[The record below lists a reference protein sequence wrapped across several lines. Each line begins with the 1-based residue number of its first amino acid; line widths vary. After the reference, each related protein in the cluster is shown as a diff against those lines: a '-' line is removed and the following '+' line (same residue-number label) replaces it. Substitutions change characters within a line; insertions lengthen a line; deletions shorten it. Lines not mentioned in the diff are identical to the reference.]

1 MTGSTATS
9 SNLTQDQWASKWM
22 EKMDTPVNFSDVTS
36 LAREAADLDCNED
49 TFRMTTCKGTFEYL
63 QRVSY

>member
-1 MTGSTATS
+1 MTRSTATS
-9 SNLTQDQWASKWM
+9 SYLTQWASDW
-22 EKMDTPVNFSDVTS
+22 EDGLDTPISFHV
-36 LAREAADLDCNED
+36 AREAADLNCDGD